1 MKKFY
6 VLVNPS
12 GGQKKGLK
20 ILQQIQ
26 PIFAENGAELTVLET
41 GYPGHARDYAR
52 EVDFHGYD
60 GLCAI
65 GGDGTI
71 HEMVNGMLSRT
82 DGDTLPLGPIPGG
95 TGNSFLHDI
104 DCLQPKIAVQRIVQ
118 GDIRSVDLARVD
130 THGKRFFA
138 FNIVGWGM
146 STEANFFSEK
156 MRWLGGIR
164 YNLGAVLTVLR
175 SKNRMAKLVLDEQT
189 EANNFAMI
197 LACNTAHTGK
207 GLKMAPLAKLNDG
220 LIDLITVRK
229 TSRLKML
236 SLFTKVFN
244 GQHVDSPLLDYRQV
258 KRFSILTDSPENL
271 NIDGELV
278 GQTPVHVEIEPGKVD
293 FLV

>member
-82 DGDTLPLGPIPGG
+82 DGDT
-95 TGNSFLHDI
+95 
-104 DCLQPKIAVQRIVQ
+104 
-118 GDIRSVDLARVD
+118 
-130 THGKRFFA
+130 
-138 FNIVGWGM
+138 
-146 STEANFFSEK
+146 
-156 MRWLGGIR
+156 
-164 YNLGAVLTVLR
+164 
-175 SKNRMAKLVLDEQT
+175 
-189 EANNFAMI
+189 
-197 LACNTAHTGK
+197 
-207 GLKMAPLAKLNDG
+207 
-220 LIDLITVRK
+220 
-229 TSRLKML
+229 
-236 SLFTKVFN
+236 
-244 GQHVDSPLLDYRQV
+244 
-258 KRFSILTDSPENL
+258 
-271 NIDGELV
+271 
-278 GQTPVHVEIEPGKVD
+278 
-293 FLV
+293 